1 MIGHSTAE
9 DFTTVKFSAYSV
21 PYFVYTNSLAFRPVE
36 HYSVNLDDKW
46 IFEINPKLTPKMN
59 RKWTENE
66 PKMNRNWTE
75 TENIRKIEAFKDGS
89 ELMFDYL
96 FFTPP
101 GNTLKNMELD
111 FIPAKQRKAL

>member
-1 MIGHSTAE
+1 MINES
-9 DFTTVKFSAYSV
+9 S
-21 PYFVYTNSLAFRPVE
+21 
-36 HYSVNLDDKW
+36 
-46 IFEINPKLTPKMN
+46 KLTQKWPE
-59 RKWTENE
+59 KWTENE
-66 PKMNRNWTE
+66 PKLNRNWTE

>member
-46 IFEINPKLTPKMN
+46 IFEINPKMT
-59 RKWTENE
+59 